1 MPPSYSTPQYAT
13 KLTNH
18 PSNTQ
23 IRSWGNEHRS
33 EDRRLSHSSQAEQSF
48 GSLTRW
54 TKLPTAMDIN
64 NTSVIKDPIA
74 GSGLAASQDIGIGD
88 VIIQL
93 SSPYLLVVEKE
104 ALDKVCSF
112 CLIEASPFKDAP
124 PLKRCSACKVPRYCS
139 SECHK
144 KDWLAGHL
152 KECPIL
158 KSLPDIPPTPVRALI
173 QLLLQ
178 HQHGASLNPRWAA
191 LESHVENLKMNRKRW
206 DDIVLQAQ
214 GAVAFSKSPQDRIE
228 LAIQVLCRVCTSFS
242 TDIEIRADTCID
254 DHQCISCY
262 ASG

>member
-1 MPPSYSTPQYAT
+1 
-13 KLTNH
+13 
-18 PSNTQ
+18 
-23 IRSWGNEHRS
+23 
-33 EDRRLSHSSQAEQSF
+33 
-48 GSLTRW
+48 
-54 TKLPTAMDIN
+54 MDIN

-93 SSPYLLVVEKE
+93 YSPYLLVVEKE
-104 ALDKVCSF
+104 ALHKVCSF
-112 CLIEASPFKDAP
+112 CLIEASPLPDAP

-158 KSLPDIPPTPVRALI
+158 KSMRDIPPTPVRALI

-191 LESHVENLKMNRKRW
+191 LESHVEDFKMDRKRW

-214 GAVAFSKSPQDRIE
+214 GAVGFSKTPQDRME
-228 LAIQVLCRVCTSFS
+228 LAIQVLCRVYTSFA
-242 TDIEIRADTCID
+242 TDI
-254 DHQCISCY
+254 
-262 ASG
+262 